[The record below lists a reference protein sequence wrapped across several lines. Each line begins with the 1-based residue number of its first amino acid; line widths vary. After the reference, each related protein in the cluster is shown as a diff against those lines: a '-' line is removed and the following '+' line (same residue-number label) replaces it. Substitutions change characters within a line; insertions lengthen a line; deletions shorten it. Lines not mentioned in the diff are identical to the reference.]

1 MEFIRETTLVHLK
14 IRCWSGEVKAQKTDI
29 TLGQGGSI
37 PPKQLLEL
45 GRKKIFPPQALQPL
59 KNLRKA
65 AERACLAVGTRF
77 MGGYAVPD
85 ESIESLE
92 KELNDIE
99 RAYDVAKSTFKA
111 TFEANKKAWMNDNQ
125 EYTHIFNALPS
136 VGDVSDSFSYSFG
149 CYKLKPK
156 DGHEPDMEEIAD
168 QVLHEMSMYCKNL
181 SAGLVKRKTATSGK
195 SLRKLLSPVVERLNA
210 LSFGNGRIVK
220 VLNEFNELVDSVPDN
235 RITKEDLVFR
245 NSVLFLSMCSNSEQ
259 LETIINGQF
268 SIGSLIV
275 SSEID
280 TNGEDEQQPCAV
292 VLTNQSTPSQ
302 NCGAYF

>member
-99 RAYDVAKSTFKA
+99 RGILGVIRGTEIRGVFHTLMAPNAIAHYKSAVFHSWR
-111 TFEANKKAWMNDNQ
+111 KK
-125 EYTHIFNALPS
+125 
-136 VGDVSDSFSYSFG
+136 
-149 CYKLKPK
+149 
-156 DGHEPDMEEIAD
+156 
-168 QVLHEMSMYCKNL
+168 
-181 SAGLVKRKTATSGK
+181 
-195 SLRKLLSPVVERLNA
+195 
-210 LSFGNGRIVK
+210 
-220 VLNEFNELVDSVPDN
+220 
-235 RITKEDLVFR
+235 
-245 NSVLFLSMCSNSEQ
+245 
-259 LETIINGQF
+259 
-268 SIGSLIV
+268 
-275 SSEID
+275 
-280 TNGEDEQQPCAV
+280 
-292 VLTNQSTPSQ
+292 
-302 NCGAYF
+302 